1 MPTPAPP
8 PPSDS
13 HRASPGSTA
22 ASPVSKPQK
31 PSDRRV
37 PLLFAAA
44 LVSILFALH
53 HAHFDWS
60 AFFRQL
66 RQVAWIHVA
75 AGVALIY
82 STYWLRAWRWAE
94 LCRSQKHLRP
104 GSLVGAQF
112 VGFTAVAL
120 FGRLADLARP
130 YILARRTGLST
141 PSQIAVYTVE
151 RIFDLGAAAV
161 VFSSALAFTPAGLPH
176 RDRFV
181 RVGVGSLAAT
191 LLLAAFAVAI
201 RLRGPAIAAL
211 ARRLLARLSPTF
223 GASVEDKILAF
234 RSGLGAISTA
244 RALVLCALLSLT
256 MWGIIGATYW
266 QTTHAFVRTPELA
279 HLSFS
284 RAMLLM
290 AASLGGSL
298 LQLPG
303 LGWFTQIAATAA
315 AMHAFYG
322 APLEA
327 ATACGALLLLI
338 TSLSIVPAGLLFAR
352 LEGINLREATTRS
365 EATEAAS
372 LP

>member
-1 MPTPAPP
+1 MQPPSPP
-8 PPSDS
+8 PQ
-13 HRASPGSTA
+13 RR
-22 ASPVSKPQK
+22 
-31 PSDRRV
+31 DRRI

-53 HAHFDWS
+53 HAHFDW
-60 AFFRQL
+60 ATFFREL
-66 RQVAWIHVA
+66 RQVAWLHVA
-75 AGVALIY
+75 AGVTLIY
-82 STYWLRAWRWAE
+82 GTYWLRAWRWAE

-104 GSLVGAQF
+104 ASLVGPQF
-112 VGFTAVAL
+112 IGFTAVAL

-141 PSQIAVYTVE
+141 PSQVAVYTVE

-161 VFSSALAFTPAGLPH
+161 VFSSALAFTPAGLAH

-223 GASVEDKILAF
+223 AASAEDKILGF
-234 RSGLGAISTA
+234 RSGLGAIATV
-244 RALVLCALLSLT
+244 RALLLCALLSLT
-256 MWGIIGATYW
+256 MWGMIGATYW
-266 QTTHAFVRTPELA
+266 QTTHAFALTPELA
-279 HLSFS
+279 HIPFS

-327 ATACGALLLLI
+327 ATACGALLLLV
-338 TSLSIVPAGLLFAR
+338 TSLSVVPIGLLFAR
-352 LEGINLREATTRS
+352 VGGIDLREATTRS
-365 EATEAAS
+365 EADAAAPRS
-372 LP
+372 